1 MRLMSVLKTGGMI
14 GAVAVAGVLIAAAT
28 RSDTFR
34 VQRSASI
41 QAAPDRIFPL
51 INDLHRFNGWNPFE
65 RKDPNLKRSYSGAQS
80 GKGAA
85 YAFAG
90 NGEVG
95 RGTIEIIASAP
106 ASKVTMALHMLEPF
120 ETRNTVDFILQPK
133 GDMTEVTWAMHGPV
147 PYLAKIIHLFIDMD
161 LMVGGEFEAGL
172 ASLKAIAEKTP

>member
-1 MRLMSVLKTGGMI
+1 MSLVKTGGMI
-14 GAVAVAGVLIAAAT
+14 GAVALAGVLIAAAT

-41 QAAPDRIFPL
+41 KAAPDRIFPL

-85 YAFAG
+85 YAFTG

-106 ASKVTMALHMLEPF
+106 ASKVTMTLHMLEPF

-161 LMVGGEFEAGL
+161 RMVGGEFEAGL